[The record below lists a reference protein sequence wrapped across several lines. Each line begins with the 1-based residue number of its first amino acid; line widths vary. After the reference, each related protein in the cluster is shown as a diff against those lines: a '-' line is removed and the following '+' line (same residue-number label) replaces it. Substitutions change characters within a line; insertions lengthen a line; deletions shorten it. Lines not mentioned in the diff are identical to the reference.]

1 MTDELHI
8 SSLVVQAL
16 PSRVRLVEAAI
27 ALLPGAETSAVTAKA
42 RIVVTLETNSEA
54 EFVMR
59 FGEIDR
65 LPGVISTMLVFHQV
79 ETVGS
84 G

>member
-1 MTDELHI
+1 MDDELHI

-16 PSRVRLVEAAI
+16 PSRLRPVREAIMRLA
-27 ALLPGAETSAVTAKA
+27 GAEIGAVAPGG
-42 RIVVTLETNSEA
+42 RIVVTLETTSEA
-54 EFVMR
+54 EFLRR
-59 FGEIDR
+59 FSQIDR
-65 LPGVISTMLVFHQV
+65 LPGVGSTTLVFHQV

>member
-1 MTDELHI
+1 MGDELHI

-16 PSRVRLVEAAI
+16 PAMLRPVREAI
-27 ALLPGAETSAVTAKA
+27 ARLPGAEIAVVAA
-42 RIVVTLETNSEA
+42 GGRIVVTLETLDEA
-54 EFVMR
+54 EFLKR
-59 FGEIDR
+59 FAEIDR

-79 ETVGS
+79 EIVGS

>member
-1 MTDELHI
+1 MNNEFHI

-16 PSRVRLVEAAI
+16 PSEAQRVQGAI
-27 ALLPGAETSAVTAKA
+27 AQLRGAEISAATRGGWV
-42 RIVVTLETNSEA
+42 IVTLETDSEA
-54 EFVMR
+54 EFLIR

-65 LPGVISTMLVFHQV
+65 LPGVVSTMLVFHQV
-79 ETVGS
+79 ETVES